1 MLKRSL
7 ILAVA
12 SVALLGTG
20 LAVAPV
26 APAAAQSVRS
36 TWSIGPVVR
45 GKNSSYRM
53 PATMQDTARGA
64 MFDFPY
70 PSPAAGHVHYV
81 TTATRPLAGAKRI
94 TMRYR
99 IDAARGVRFVP
110 EEDPQNTATLS
121 LYFQRAGDRWTM
133 RTPHHRWY
141 APNEKVIPLSRGTHE
156 VSIDLDE
163 EWIAMVGGTSYTLPE
178 AFERA
183 LDRTAQVGFVF
194 GSPALRG
201 HGVYATGPARFTLLD
216 FRIE

>member
-7 ILAVA
+7 ILAVT

-64 MFDFPY
+64 VFDFPY

-133 RTPHHRWY
+133 RTPRYRWY
-141 APNEKVIPLSRGTHE
+141 SPANRLVPLTPGTHE
-156 VSIDLDE
+156 VAIDMDE
-163 EWIAMVGGTSYTLPE
+163 EWIAMTHEKRSAIPQDFRMATARAGTI
-178 AFERA
+178 
-183 LDRTAQVGFVF
+183 GFTF
-194 GSPALRG
+194 GSASLRG

-216 FRIE
+216 FRVE